1 MARLRHCNWKAEAQ
15 KFAVLRLAFGVE
27 RQDCFKYEQ
36 NSDFEVLAPSAF
48 QTLPETFEN
57 RSQIVQD
64 APKRRPRGPRGT
76 QETPK
81 TAQGTPKRHPRGAQ
95 ERPRAPKSA
104 QEAPKNGQDA
114 SERRPNPPKMEPRE
128 FPKPELGGF
137 GGFLEDCVRDALFCR
152 RFFLIF

>member
-57 RSQIVQD
+57 QSQIVQD

-95 ERPRAPKSA
+95 EAPKSA

-114 SERRPNPPKMEPRE
+114 TKERPNLPKMTQGA
-128 FPKPELGGF
+128 PKTRIGRFLVILGG
-137 GGFLEDCVRDALFCR
+137 LCL
-152 RFFLIF
+152 

>member
-48 QTLPETFEN
+48 QTLPETCEN

-64 APKRRPRGPRGT
+64 APKR
-76 QETPK
+76 
-81 TAQGTPKRHPRGAQ
+81 PKRHPRDAQDRPRDAQ
-95 ERPRAPKSA
+95 EAPKRRPRAPKSA

-114 SERRPNPPKMEPRE
+114 SKERPNPPKMTQGA
-128 FPKPELGGF
+128 PKTRIGRFLVILGG
-137 GGFLEDCVRDALFCR
+137 LCL
-152 RFFLIF
+152 

>member
-1 MARLRHCNWKAEAQ
+1 MARLRHCNWKAEAK

-95 ERPRAPKSA
+95 ERPRGA
-104 QEAPKNGQDA
+104 QERPRAAQEVPG
-114 SERRPNPPKMEPRE
+114 STPNPNKIEPE
-128 FPKPELGGF
+128 GTQDEIL
-137 GGFLEDCVRDALFCR
+137 VRSS
-152 RFFLIF
+152 